1 MRVVMSSS
9 FEIVACKNED
19 GGTHVMFLGM
29 ILSFCLMTP
38 FKMPL
43 IVLGPSIAARLL
55 PGEDNDSLVTKY
67 DKTAELTVLSTMK
80 FSIFCTDSLR

>member
-1 MRVVMSSS
+1 
-9 FEIVACKNED
+9 
-19 GGTHVMFLGM
+19 
-29 ILSFCLMTP
+29 
-38 FKMPL
+38 MPL

-55 PGEDNDSLVTKY
+55 PGEDNDGLVTKY